1 MNHPNHRKFVGKA
14 LAGVVL
20 AAGLLS
26 TQAMAQ
32 ISFSTDFEGPTAISE
47 DAWQV
52 FVNYFQ
58 PDCTTYVS
66 SPYGFPA
73 PDNGPQVTALAPGAS
88 SQVMNTY
95 SNYDDVAQQTNCL
108 EVNIYQQLTV
118 QAGDVGNYVYSYDVE
133 LPPDPGNV
141 GANVNA
147 YVRVF
152 TGDFSGVL
160 GEVVVPSTP
169 GSQTINF
176 EITDA
181 MIGGNLQ
188 FGVNNY
194 SFNYA
199 PTGMY
204 YDNISFEL
212 EAVDPPPTGPPPTIT
227 NPQSVSTLSDLGL
240 LLLVVLVGLVGG
252 TAILRR

>member
-1 MNHPNHRKFVGKA
+1 MKIPNPYKRMGKA
-14 LAGVVL
+14 LAGVAL
-20 AAGLLS
+20 AAGLMS
-26 TQAMAQ
+26 TPAMAQ
-32 ISFSTDFEGPTAISE
+32 ISFSTDFEGPTAITD

-52 FVNYFQ
+52 FVNYFE

-95 SNYDDVAQQTNCL
+95 SNYDDAAQQTNCL

-133 LPPDPGNV
+133 LPPDPANV

-147 YVRVF
+147 YIRVF
-152 TGDFSGVL
+152 AADFSSVL
-160 GEVVVPSTP
+160 GEAVVPSTP

-194 SFNYA
+194 SFNYV

-212 EAVDPPPTGPPPTIT
+212 EAVEPPPVGPPPVVT

-240 LLLVVLVGLVGG
+240 LLMIALLGLIGG

>member
-1 MNHPNHRKFVGKA
+1 MSKA
-14 LAGVVL
+14 LAGVAL

-47 DAWQV
+47 DNWQV
-52 FVNYFQ
+52 FVNYFE

-73 PDNGPQVTALAPGAS
+73 GDNGPQATALTPGAS
-88 SQVMNTY
+88 SQVMNAY
-95 SNYDDVAQQTNCL
+95 SNYDDPAQQTNCL
-108 EVNIYQQLTV
+108 EVNIYQQVTI

-133 LPPDPGNV
+133 LPPDPANV
-141 GANVNA
+141 GENVNA
-147 YVRVF
+147 YIRVF
-152 TGDFSGVL
+152 SADFSSTL
-160 GEVVVPSTP
+160 DLVVASSVP

-176 EITDA
+176 EITEA

-212 EAVDPPPTGPPPTIT
+212 EAVEPPPVGPPPAIT
-227 NPQSVSTLSDLGL
+227 NPQSVNTLSDLGL
-240 LLLVVLVGLVGG
+240 LLMIVLLGFIGG